1 MHVLGYRIPYRK
13 RMFLGIEYFTGNA
26 DSWEENI
33 LPEIWI
39 LGGVELFQ
47 EIFHLLLLLNQFS
60 FVPTTK

>member
-1 MHVLGYRIPYRK
+1 MHDLGYKIPYRK
-13 RMFLGIEYFTGNA
+13 YRFLGIKYLTGNTG
-26 DSWEENI
+26 SWEENI